1 MRTSPLLDALFPAVR
16 QRLLAAALLQPDKWW
31 YLTELA
37 AHLGTAPSSL
47 QRELA
52 ALTRSG
58 LLERKQ
64 DGRRTYYKANTGSPA
79 FNDLE
84 SLFAKT
90 AGLIPALQAELE
102 PFGHAITWAFLY
114 GSVARAEEAAHSDVD
129 VMVVGS
135 VGTAALVPALKRLE
149 RRFGREIN
157 LTRYSEEEFC
167 RKVRNGDHFL
177 ASVLKAERVLLKGS
191 AHELAAVAGAT

>member
-1 MRTSPLLDALFPAVR
+1 MRTSPILDALFPAVR
-16 QRLLAAALLQPDKWW
+16 QRLLAATLLQPDKWW

-47 QRELA
+47 QRELES
-52 ALTRSG
+52 LTRSG

-84 SLFAKT
+84 RLFAKT
-90 AGLIPALQAELE
+90 AGLVPALRAELE
-102 PFGHAITWAFLY
+102 PFGRAITWAFLY
-114 GSVARAEEAAHSDVD
+114 GSVARGEEAAHSDVD
-129 VMVVGS
+129 VMAVGS
-135 VGTAALVPALKRLE
+135 VGSAELVPALKRLE
-149 RRFGREIN
+149 RRFGRDIN

-177 ASVLKAERVLLKGS
+177 ASVLKAKRVLLKGS
-191 AHELAAVAGAT
+191 DHELAAVAGAT

>member
-1 MRTSPLLDALFPAVR
+1 MRTSPVLDALFPAVR
-16 QRLLAAALLQPDKWW
+16 QRILAATLLQPDKWW

-37 AHLGTAPSSL
+37 SHLGTAPSSL
-47 QRELA
+47 QRELES
-52 ALTRSG
+52 LTRSG

-64 DGRRTYYKANTGSPA
+64 DGRRTYHRANTSSPA
-79 FNDLE
+79 FSDLE

-102 PFGHAITWAFLY
+102 PFGRAITWAFLY

-135 VGTAALVPALKRLE
+135 VGTAELVPALKRLE

-177 ASVLKAERVLLKGS
+177 ASVLKAKRVLLKGS
-191 AHELAAVAGAT
+191 DHELAAVAGAT

>member
-1 MRTSPLLDALFPAVR
+1 MRTSPVLDALFPAVR
-16 QRLLAAALLQPDKWW
+16 QRLLAATLLQPDRWW

-47 QRELA
+47 QRELES
-52 ALTRSG
+52 LTRSG

-64 DGRRTYYKANTGSPA
+64 DGRRTYYKANTGSPT
-79 FNDLE
+79 FKDLE

-90 AGLIPALQAELE
+90 AGLVPALQAELE
-102 PFGHAITWAFLY
+102 PFGRAITWAFLY
-114 GSVARAEEAAHSDVD
+114 GSVARGEEAAQSDVD

-135 VGTAALVPALKRLE
+135 VGTAELVPALKRLE

-177 ASVLKAERVLLKGS
+177 ASVLKTKRVLLKGS
-191 AHELAAVAGAT
+191 EHELAAVAGTT